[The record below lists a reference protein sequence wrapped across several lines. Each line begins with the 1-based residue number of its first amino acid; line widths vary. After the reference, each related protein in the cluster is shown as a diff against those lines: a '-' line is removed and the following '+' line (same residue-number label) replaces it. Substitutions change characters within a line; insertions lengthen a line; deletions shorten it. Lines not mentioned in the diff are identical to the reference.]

1 MFGAWQI
8 KLAVVLGFGLLLGAS
23 WLHGRSNGVQAER
36 EKMLAANAR
45 AMESVIERQAETAR
59 VMGEAVRAAHER
71 ENAALEARRQADM
84 RRRQVERWQVEQIK
98 QDSSCADWAAA
109 PVGCR
114 LRPDPATSSGG

>member
-71 ENAALEARRQADM
+71 ENEAVERRQRAE
-84 RRRQVERWQVEQIK
+84 RRQHQLERWQADQVAN
-98 QDSSCADWAAA
+98 DSTCADWARQ

-114 LRPDPATSSGG
+114 LRPDAD